1 MAASLARGSAAHWL
15 RPWRLS
21 RLEHPSFQCTGPHGK
36 PASAAV
42 STPHPQSHPPARPTL
57 PLFATAIQSLPPCTR
72 QRWSSPFVYRRIPC
86 TASRTHAH
94 LPTHHTTILGCCCD
108 CCIPQVLTTA
118 DARIPRLAA
127 SEHRSTSHHP
137 RPQAAAAQHT
147 SNDSP
152 TDALDKMGI
161 HHQGQHGHVLRGLDN
176 VHQHQDVK
184 RNPSNSGS
192 HIRIPEHIK
201 AAAANNNNAAATL
214 TSVVYLTVSADFTG
228 PTAGY
233 TTITPT
239 TEASATPAVTS
250 AASSA
255 KITPTFPSAIVS
267 NTATTP
273 DSPHRSIPSSVL
285 SAMSS
290 STSTVP
296 DGSNNKSVFLNP
308 PSTATPVNAGIVGG
322 APVSATRAPIAKQ
335 GHGMSGGAKAGLAF
349 GIIAAL
355 ALAAGLIFFCW
366 RRRRNENAHQEDAA
380 GKRTSTGSLL
390 FGGKAMSEKHASI
403 ASSTHTT
410 ATAPRLSLRPVT
422 QFLPMLGGAAVENK
436 SNDAPN
442 AAVSEKPKSMWE
454 RRSQNTQDPFNDANV
469 ISEKQARP
477 ESPPAN
483 PFDEPEGDKTAPAGV
498 VAVAAADATAA
509 APRGPNNVHRV
520 QLDFK
525 PSMDDELELKS
536 GQLVR
541 MLHEYDDGWVSKSR
555 LCNSSTHTDHVLRRS
570 ASAWTAPSRVSSLA
584 LASPSF
590 PSSLVLRARP
600 RSKDPTAAPCPPAW
614 PRAL

>member
-15 RPWRLS
+15 RAWRLS

-36 PASAAV
+36 PASCCCFHAPSPIPPSCASDAPSLRDSNPV
-42 STPHPQSHPPARPTL
+42 TPSLHATALVLALRLPTDSLHCVSHPRSLAHAPHDDPWLLLRLLHSAGLDDRRRPHSS
-57 PLFATAIQSLPPCTR
+57 PSR
-72 QRWSSPFVYRRIPC
+72 QRP
-86 TASRTHAH
+86 
-94 LPTHHTTILGCCCD
+94 
-108 CCIPQVLTTA
+108 PQYF
-118 DARIPRLAA
+118 
-127 SEHRSTSHHP
+127 HHP

-201 AAAANNNNAAATL
+201 AAAANNNAAATL

-322 APVSATRAPIAKQ
+322 TPVSATRAPIAKQ
-335 GHGMSGGAKAGLAF
+335 GHDMSGGAKAGLAF

-390 FGGKAMSEKHASI
+390 FGGKAMSEKHTSI

-436 SNDAPN
+436 SNDAAN